1 MNSVPLQVQPNLAL
15 WSFGVFVV
23 FMLVIF
29 GVTAFVK
36 HVFERPRLPA
46 LFAVMAAFLLFG
58 AVLLLSGLVGTR
70 SPQMI
75 SPAQPAVLP
84 QPDAPILFAE
94 QPEAVPPVVVSPNE
108 VSSDGS
114 TKPQLPE
121 WTTRNPV
128 RDGQRRLVVLN
139 GGRFASEEE
148 AELHAFDQATLL
160 ATQEFRRLDPQGI
173 GSRLEI
179 HRDEIRRTAIK
190 QRFLEVREHDF
201 GKSKGLMYQVWLQLE
216 LTPDLGERLAA
227 PWRQAAI
234 DARVRT
240 LAACGIWLTAIA
252 GLTSFA
258 FRWDSKR
265 QGRNR
270 TALCVTV
277 VIVAAGSLLFVA

>member
-1 MNSVPLQVQPNLAL
+1 MNSVQGQPNSMLL
-15 WSFGVFVV
+15 SVGVFVV
-23 FMLVIF
+23 FILLIY
-29 GVTAFVK
+29 GVTAFLS
-36 HVFERPRLPA
+36 HVFDRVRIPVG
-46 LFAVMAAFLLFG
+46 FAMMAATMLFG
-58 AVLLLSGLVGTR
+58 AVLLLSWSVGTR
-70 SPQMI
+70 SPQVI
-75 SPAQPAVLP
+75 SPAQPAVPP
-84 QPDAPILFAE
+84 QTLAPTLFAE
-94 QPEAVPPVVVSPNE
+94 FPEAAPPVVVSPNE
-108 VSSDGS
+108 VSADGS

-139 GGRFASEEE
+139 GGRFASEQE

-216 LTPDLGERLAA
+216 LTPDLGERLAT
-227 PWRQAAI
+227 PWRQAAV

-252 GLTSFA
+252 GLISFA
-258 FRWDSKR
+258 FRWDSTR
-265 QGRNR
+265 RGRNR